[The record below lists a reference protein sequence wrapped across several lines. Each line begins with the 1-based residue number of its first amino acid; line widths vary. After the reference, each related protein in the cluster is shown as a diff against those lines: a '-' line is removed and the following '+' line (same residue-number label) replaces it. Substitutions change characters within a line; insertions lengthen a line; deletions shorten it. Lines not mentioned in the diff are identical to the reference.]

1 MHKSII
7 LQRNESNWQVDH
19 PLSDKPERS
28 RILLVL
34 LQNFWKSIICLL
46 EDKENLGII
55 VGNSEMEAMER
66 DDFQYQP
73 PLLLDRL
80 QTLDE
85 TEVVDFFI
93 DAFNAFRVRSECF
106 DYLHTFARL
115 VLKYCSKA
123 AFPKLL
129 SDFCFVKVLQLE
141 HLSKFV

>member
-1 MHKSII
+1 
-7 LQRNESNWQVDH
+7 
-19 PLSDKPERS
+19 
-28 RILLVL
+28 
-34 LQNFWKSIICLL
+34 
-46 EDKENLGII
+46 
-55 VGNSEMEAMER
+55 MEAMER
-66 DDFQYQP
+66 NYFQYQP

-93 DAFNAFRVRSECF
+93 DAFNTFHTRSESF

-115 VLKYCSKA
+115 VLKHCSKA
-123 AFPKLL
+123 AFPNLL